1 MLRAV
6 FEFLKRTAKKS
17 GRIVAVYLICG
28 AASALWGQPVLK
40 YPVTLGVD
48 ERSTQEMYAALV
60 RQTIKSLQEIL
71 GESGLVVRTLSQED
85 LREAVYNNKVD
96 FFLSSSAFYRQMAR
110 AGARDLATVQ
120 TVRAIDPNFSQ
131 GALVLVKDDRTELR
145 TFKDLIY
152 KRLARL
158 SDSDSTLQ
166 DMVETELLSIQ
177 AVDGPAGKYS
187 MYDSPESLFAA
198 LEENNVDAVV
208 LPSCFLEWYA
218 DSHDLDTSWMRVVSP
233 RQNAALM
240 CAYSTRLYPNLT
252 MASLPKMPSVLART
266 LTNALLNIKRTSDNE
281 YFWGIATNFKSI
293 DQMLR
298 MLDKDAWY
306 PDRKWTFEKFIREY
320 YPLVLAV
327 ALIILSLCLHSAVV
341 GRLVRKRTF
350 ELTCAL
356 REQKRLQVEVGK
368 ANVRIEKM
376 QKIGV
381 LGHLS
386 ALFAHELGQPLN
398 NIAMYAFSLRRQI
411 NKGAADR
418 EKICRTLKEIEGQ
431 SERAGN
437 IIRGIRKAVRS
448 QAETNR
454 TVELSGVVRKA
465 IDNFKLAQQFSGDV
479 ELSTV
484 DGLFVK
490 ADPLEIELI
499 ILNLLRNSAQA
510 QETQAK
516 RAIFLKIQKVQDE
529 AVLSVCDRGPAMS
542 EESISKLTVDWPS
555 SKPEG
560 LGLGLSIVRNLIE
573 VLGGHIKFCKSSYGG
588 LQVNLTIPLSKES
601 Q

>member
-1 MLRAV
+1 
-6 FEFLKRTAKKS
+6 
-17 GRIVAVYLICG
+17 
-28 AASALWGQPVLK
+28 
-40 YPVTLGVD
+40 
-48 ERSTQEMYAALV
+48 
-60 RQTIKSLQEIL
+60 
-71 GESGLVVRTLSQED
+71 
-85 LREAVYNNKVD
+85 
-96 FFLSSSAFYRQMAR
+96 
-110 AGARDLATVQ
+110 
-120 TVRAIDPNFSQ
+120 
-131 GALVLVKDDRTELR
+131 
-145 TFKDLIY
+145 
-152 KRLARL
+152 
-158 SDSDSTLQ
+158 
-166 DMVETELLSIQ
+166 
-177 AVDGPAGKYS
+177 
-187 MYDSPESLFAA
+187 
-198 LEENNVDAVV
+198 
-208 LPSCFLEWYA
+208 
-218 DSHDLDTSWMRVVSP
+218 
-233 RQNAALM
+233 
-240 CAYSTRLYPNLT
+240 
-252 MASLPKMPSVLART
+252 MPSVLART

-327 ALIILSLCLHSAVV
+327 ALVILSLCLHSAVV

-368 ANVRIEKM
+368 ANIRIEKM

-411 NKGAADR
+411 DKGAADR
-418 EKICRTLKEIEGQ
+418 EKICRTLREIEGQ

-465 IDNFKLAQQFSGDV
+465 IENFKLAQQFSGNV

-490 ADPLEIELI
+490 ADPLEIELM

-510 QETQAK
+510 QESQAK
-516 RAIFLKIQKVQDE
+516 RAIFLKIQKLQDE
-529 AVLSVCDRGPAMS
+529 AVLSVCDRGPALS
-542 EESISKLTVDWPS
+542 EESISKLTVGWPS